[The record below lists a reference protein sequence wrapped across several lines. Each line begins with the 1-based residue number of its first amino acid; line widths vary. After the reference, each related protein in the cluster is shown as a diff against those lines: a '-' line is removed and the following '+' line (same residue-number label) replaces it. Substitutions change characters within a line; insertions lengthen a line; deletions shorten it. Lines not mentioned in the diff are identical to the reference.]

1 MPLSP
6 YSGVRTY
13 PQRVWM
19 DRSAKPRRRS
29 VELLS
34 QGGGGGPTN
43 GACAPWGEAGL
54 CDAKAFGRAA
64 GQSTRPN
71 PTANFAGAERTTILS
86 ARPQHGR
93 RRALPAPSAP
103 SRPGAFHE
111 STRWLRGQ
119 QFGAAAAVTGMIAI
133 TALSAAHAD
142 SSTFSAAKDLP
153 SAAAAPAIQA
163 AVTAEASAALAFDRP
178 TVTSQPAPAPAPAPA
193 VQAAGSVQAPAAPG
207 SARESRG
214 LRAPL
219 ASVNVSSPFGFRI
232 SPITG
237 ASGELHTGIDLT
249 GACSTAVFAA
259 GAGTVTEA
267 GWSPYGGG
275 NRIVVDHGNGL
286 KTTYNHLASIGV
298 SVGQSVAQGQQIAGV
313 GTTGASTGCHL
324 HFEVMVNG
332 NTVDPSAYI

>member
-1 MPLSP
+1 
-6 YSGVRTY
+6 
-13 PQRVWM
+13 
-19 DRSAKPRRRS
+19 
-29 VELLS
+29 
-34 QGGGGGPTN
+34 
-43 GACAPWGEAGL
+43 
-54 CDAKAFGRAA
+54 
-64 GQSTRPN
+64 
-71 PTANFAGAERTTILS
+71 
-86 ARPQHGR
+86 
-93 RRALPAPSAP
+93 
-103 SRPGAFHE
+103 
-111 STRWLRGQ
+111 
-119 QFGAAAAVTGMIAI
+119 MIAI

-142 SSTFSAAKDLP
+142 PSAIPATKDLP
-153 SAAAAPAIQA
+153 SAVAVPAIQT

-178 TVTSQPAPAPAPAPA
+178 TVTSQPAPAPAPDPG
-193 VQAAGSVQAPAAPG
+193 VQAAGAVQAPAAPAAPAPAQD
-207 SARESRG
+207 SKG

-219 ASVNVSSPFGFRI
+219 ASVNVSSPFGFRT

-249 GACSTAVFAA
+249 GACSTPVSAA
-259 GAGTVTEA
+259 GTGTVAEA

-332 NTVDPSAYI
+332 NTVNPSAYI